1 MKKKA
6 LNKFLGLIIILLIMS
21 VFVCLFTLYREPV
34 DFLIQSVLDDIGIEA
49 PESASV
55 AEAAGSLSVSGT
67 GKRSFP
73 SGAWTA
79 QDKLEGPY
87 TWTTGAWWWEEEHT
101 GYYGYKSG
109 DGGTCNGDE
118 LKNGFLYV
126 DATANKGACD
136 NTFKGSFTVTLSGK
150 ALNYAKSGLLN
161 CSFGFNQ
168 YWSAGGTNQSYTFSI
183 PNSDNLSI
191 TTAENSNN
199 VVSTGSISLS
209 TASISNNNSFTV
221 NLSAGMK
228 ATESNI
234 ACAHNF
240 WINISFDKDTTKPTV
255 NATNNTVTSYKL
267 VNISD
272 GLSGINR
279 IYYKFNDGTTYNKSY
294 SSSYTT
300 NINFDFSQTGLG
312 PGKYEIW
319 ATDNS
324 GNESSHYVV
333 YYREVDLTA
342 TAYTNGVASNAG
354 GTISPTSSNVLN
366 AGDTVTFKITANPGY
381 IFVGFSYCTSTS
393 INDVSS
399 FSTAF
404 NPSIT
409 IQNVGMT
416 TSTNAKHTAQ
426 AFFIKI
432 EVSPPSD
439 LTYNRSTKPATVTV
453 DPGTLTSTLNTAPD
467 KVDEI
472 VNKLFP
478 DGKADMDYFSLSYS
492 GKTAGGSSLSDV
504 PKYAGTY
511 TPTVTCTYSNTI
523 IGTYTGSAYT
533 ISPMTVYIGA
543 VLDPPSKTYDGS
555 EIVDASEFGIYED
568 AGLTKTYGYDSLSY
582 SGSSKI
588 TLNSANAGT
597 QGFELTSPDNLE
609 LTANNDNILKSYSA
623 KVVTD
628 KAGGGISSYKV
639 EKRQVNIDAMAIV
652 IKTGADTAAAFSG
665 KVYDGT
671 KALGTDVTAFVY
683 TSDAVTEFAA
693 TDYPKGTIG
702 VGIKLGNLVGG
713 DLLSAAFRSAAETV
727 YFTEPAF
734 NGYDVQTTTINSLSF
749 DVNSTNYKKG
759 EYTPF
764 GITVSIAP
772 LVIDASFGLA
782 GSLTYD
788 GSTGVST
795 EELTAQLNGVLSADN
810 GKVSLSDYTGTLSN
824 GNAGS
829 GRTITVTDYSLTG
842 NKAGNYKLNNASYE
856 ITGVEI
862 AKRTVTIIPSYK
874 ETTKVY
880 DGTTDAREDYVSFA
894 YENAVQGEDAD
905 NGIGTIIVSFTVRY
919 SDKNA
924 GSRDIVIETVP
935 HDNYHIAQTS
945 YTVAATISAKPLNA
959 KGIELGLDNVT
970 YTYTGETFAPTLVT
984 HTDVLGDG
992 LGDDNSYTLLEGTD
1006 YTVKV
1011 NPGTDAGQYT
1021 VTVTGKGNYSETVK
1035 LYYTIEKSDFTVDLG
1050 KEAAITLDYGISLGT
1065 VDYYFNDINVTNNA
1079 AKADGSKQKPNG
1091 SYKFEYDTEIYNTK
1105 GLTDYYKAGN
1115 HTIKVVFT
1123 VSDKE
1128 RKNFNNAE
1136 QAVEVK
1142 LNVNTADATVTVDS
1156 KTYYY
1161 AGVYDFDF
1169 GADYKNGWGTGYSVT
1184 GIIAG
1189 DEANLSGL
1197 SFGFADSAGFH
1208 AENATRN
1215 AVGTYEGAITLTGYT
1230 TENYK
1235 VKIVPGNVTIN
1246 ALPVTLTPVTGQSK
1260 YYGAADPESY
1270 SYTLTPSQMTIKG
1283 YTLNGEGEIGGELQR
1298 TKGESAGQYLFLTDD
1313 LRSDVYALNIIN
1325 DASLYFTIN
1334 KLIIEVIPGN
1344 LERYFGE
1351 EHVALSLENG
1361 LKFSTKVLDADG
1373 TVVTNVKQEGNALV
1387 SALGD
1392 ENTLT
1397 ISFNTDAIESSPAG
1411 NYKIA
1416 ITNIYSMDVNKVN
1429 NFTFVYDAAGSYTIK
1444 ALPVTVTANAV
1455 SKQYADSD
1463 PTSGYFSA
1471 KVNDGI
1477 EVRDNFNL
1485 YSELK
1490 GNLQRAAGEKPGSYA
1505 WNSGTLTPEANPDF
1519 ELSYNLVTNSFTIT
1533 RREIVL
1539 QVQNIPSIVYTELI
1553 PDIFG
1558 EDGSG
1563 DGVNSSEWSLAAGNT
1578 YYASDFDVSAY
1589 PTYQFIVEGG
1599 LKITGFSLDEKGRLP
1614 AGSYDLAADDV
1625 LSRYLEENSD
1635 LPYRVTKITGL
1646 EDAFTV
1652 ETIKAIVYLDS
1663 SKLPTFTFGT
1673 KLEDINAKLREIYL
1687 IRNNL
1692 SESVMYDKSDFQG
1705 APVLK
1710 CDDNTVYPTVGEYV
1724 IDISGMKHSGGSIE
1738 LTVLGG
1744 QSVIVTTKQLTVTN
1758 ARGSHEYAGNDAT
1771 DSEIYYEIEGEVEG
1785 FEVTGKLTRN
1795 GSSSNATTKQM
1806 NVGQY
1811 NILLGELT
1819 TQNYPNYTFRF
1830 DKTYYYEITRRPIT
1844 VVPTVASSV
1853 YGDAE
1858 KSITYVTYY
1867 KYGEEGQDTGL
1878 LGSDSLGGKLSREGY
1893 GIKAD
1898 AGSYEIVR
1906 GTLNNPSAQGYNNNY
1921 EVSVAGGVYYT
1932 IERKN
1937 VTVYASAAS
1946 TVFGIAKYDEEATD
1960 KLLNITYSSAG
1971 GFNVSLLDG
1980 HADIEGARYSE
1991 HNHVLLPGSY
2001 KITQGTMTNDNN
2013 PNYNINFVTQ
2023 TDYVVTKVAVDY
2035 YLYSGYHTYGEFEYT
2050 GEIDK
2055 SDSDVYVTN
2064 LVASGEGNA
2073 YYGDFTQ
2080 DIRVFLT
2087 GADAGMLEVN
2097 NYPYYYEMNGE
2108 SYYPGDSF
2116 ETDYYI
2122 VTIGGNGNGVEI
2134 GVKQL
2139 TLQVSLDETELTSGT
2154 INSFT
2159 YNAFPRAIDIE
2170 YSGIVGKDDIGAT
2183 EYAEIGLGGSSVDEI
2198 FAVGSYKLAVYA
2210 VIENP
2215 NYYIGVSAGSPK
2227 VFDIEIT
2234 KAEIA
2239 VSASTLPAELLTK
2252 VYGEADPVFA
2262 ASQAGEGEEI
2272 VEFSFI
2278 REAGEN
2284 VGSYAFTSVALEA
2297 EFAANYSAVI
2307 TESDTV
2313 FTVTAYESA
2322 VNPSELLETL
2332 TKVYGE
2338 QDPDFS
2344 ATIDGV
2350 NGEQLRIVFERDAGD
2365 DVGTYLIYDVSTENE
2380 NYSVRLSG
2388 SETAFEITKKDAT
2401 VIAVDASEVYDGS
2414 DFSVNTPEL
2423 TFITEG
2429 FIGDDEP
2436 TAGALGI
2443 ESGAKNVGSYG
2454 IVATEEFANDNYNV
2468 AFVGATFTVT
2478 RRPVT
2483 VESSAKSGVEFFF
2496 DPAVECFPAADYFT
2510 YTVYNKVEGEQL
2522 AGFPGDLPMQ
2532 AGYGIPIPQGSLTN
2546 DNNPN
2551 YDIEY
2556 VAGTV
2561 DIDKITLL
2569 VTPEEISSVYGDA
2582 DAYIPYEVVREDGIE
2597 LPEGFSLNGALSYEK
2612 LARGTFADVG
2622 PYRVTLGTLESLN
2635 PDYIIEFSANSEN
2648 VRYTVTPRTIT
2659 LDIQD
2664 ATTFYGDPLKELT
2677 MVIDGMGLAEGD
2689 NLVVTLQKSDPDNK
2703 NVGEYEIYLKEGYA
2717 QDNPNY
2723 EITVTNG
2730 KYSVT
2735 RRHVSVR
2742 LYDQHAEWRADGNYT
2757 VLQNAWE
2764 IVEGSVIEGDSLG
2777 ITIYSD
2783 IGIRK
2788 QKYPLYADW
2797 SNDNYELTFNDDAT
2811 FEVMKFNA
2819 SISVPSLSFEFIYNG
2834 GAFHIEASVNSGA
2847 DVIFSWE
2854 MDGKLFHTNSFTDVG
2869 RYTVTLSAGETEDYY
2884 APENVVVSLVIKREN
2899 LVSNESGIDIIVDNE
2914 NGFNPE
2920 TVLEVEKMD
2929 KNDKDLNDV
2938 ISSNETIVRAFNIT
2952 TNGDSDEPTSITV
2965 KVPEALKD
2973 LETVKV
2979 LVKQDGVYSVRLV
2992 GVENGYIT
3000 IDSADTVSAFAF
3012 VKEEPETNYLMIIL
3026 IGGAALIIVVSLTVY
3041 LLKKKA

>member
-1 MKKKA
+1 MKMKA

-34 DFLIQSVLDDIGIEA
+34 DSLIQSVLDDIGIEA

-55 AEAAGSLSVSGT
+55 AEAAGSLSVSNAGKYWFPNNSWTKPSNSGNCEYFAGNTASNLNGSGVNPKYTYISFKNNNGGT
-67 GKRSFP
+67 GILGWGGNDKYGSF
-73 SGAWTA
+73 S
-79 QDKLEGPY
+79 
-87 TWTTGAWWWEEEHT
+87 
-101 GYYGYKSG
+101 
-109 DGGTCNGDE
+109 
-118 LKNGFLYV
+118 
-126 DATANKGACD
+126 
-136 NTFKGSFTVTLSGK
+136 GSFTVTLSGK

-161 CSFGFNQ
+161 CTFGLEQKWSGGGLNQ
-168 YWSAGGTNQSYTFSI
+168 KYTFKIGSSSVSKESSAQ
-183 PNSDNLSI
+183 PTSLSTSAI
-191 TTAENSNN
+191 D
-199 VVSTGSISLS
+199 VGSIS
-209 TASISNNNSFTV
+209 NNSFTV
-221 NLSAGMK
+221 NLSATMGAK
-228 ATESNI
+228 KDGNI
-234 ACAHNF
+234 SIAYDF
-240 WINISFDKDTTKPTV
+240 WIKISFDSDTIKPTV

-300 NINFDFSQTGLG
+300 NIDFDFSLTGLG

-354 GTISPTSSNVLN
+354 GTITPTSSNGLN
-366 AGDTVTFKITANPGY
+366 VGDTVAFKITVNPGY

-409 IQNVGMT
+409 IQDVGMT

-453 DPGTLTSTLNTAPD
+453 DPGNLTSTLNTAPD

-478 DGKADMDYFSLSYS
+478 GGKADMDYFSLSYS
-492 GKTAGGSSLSDV
+492 GTTAGGSSWSDV

-511 TPTVTCTYSNTI
+511 KPTVTCTYSNTK

-543 VLDPPSKTYDGS
+543 VLDTTSKTYDGS
-555 EIVDASEFGIYED
+555 KVVDASTFGIYED

-582 SGSSKI
+582 SGSSTI

-597 QGFELTSPDNLE
+597 QGFELTSPDDLE
-609 LTANNDNILKSYSA
+609 LKVDNNDILASYSA

-639 EKRQVNIDAMAIV
+639 EKRMVNIDAMAIV
-652 IKTGADTAAAFSG
+652 IKTGADKAAAFTG

-683 TSDAVTEFAA
+683 TSKDAVTEFAA
-693 TDYPKGTIG
+693 TDYPEGTIG
-702 VGIKLGNLVGG
+702 VCIKLGNLVGG
-713 DLLSAAFRSAAETV
+713 DSLSAAFRAAAETV

-749 DVNSTNYKKG
+749 NVNSTNYKKG

-772 LVIDASFGLA
+772 LEIDASFGLA

-788 GSTGVST
+788 GSTEVLT
-795 EELTAQLNGVLSADN
+795 KELTAQLNGVLSDDN
-810 GKVSLSDYTGTLSN
+810 GKVSLSGYTGTLSN

-829 GRTITVTDYSLTG
+829 GRTITITGYSLTG
-842 NKAGNYKLNNASYE
+842 NKAGNYKLNNAEYE
-856 ITGVEI
+856 ITAVEI
-862 AKRTVTIIPSYK
+862 AKRTTTVTPSYK
-874 ETTKVY
+874 NPVKLY
-880 DGTTDAREDYVSFA
+880 DGTTAAIKESVSFT
-894 YENAVQGEDAD
+894 YSNAVDDNVIED
-905 NGIGTIIVSFTVRY
+905 FTVRY

-924 GSRDIVIETVP
+924 GSRDIIIEIVP
-935 HDNYHIAQTS
+935 HDNYDIAQIR
-945 YTVAATISAKPLNA
+945 YTIAATISAKPLKA
-959 KGIELGLDNVT
+959 EGIELWEGIELGLDYVT
-970 YTYTGETFAPTLVT
+970 YTYTGETFTPTLVT
-984 HTDVLGDG
+984 HTDIFGDG
-992 LGDDNSYTLLEGTD
+992 TSYTLIEDTD
-1006 YTVKV
+1006 YTVNV
-1011 NPGTDAGQYT
+1011 EEGVGAGTYH
-1021 VTVTGKGNYSETVK
+1021 VTVTGKGNYAETVQ
-1035 LYYTIEKSDFTVDLG
+1035 LAYTIEKSDFTVDLG

-1091 SYKFEYDTEIYNTK
+1091 SYKFEYDTEKIYNTK
-1105 GLTDYYKAGN
+1105 GLTDYYKAGS
-1115 HTIKVVFT
+1115 HTINVVFT
-1123 VSDKE
+1123 VSDSE

-1136 QAVEVK
+1136 QAVEVTLEVK
-1142 LNVNTADATVTVDS
+1142 QADATVTVDS

-1189 DEANLSGL
+1189 DEANFSGL

-1230 TENYK
+1230 TENYN
-1235 VKIVPGNVTIN
+1235 VTVVPGNVTIN

-1270 SYTLTPSQMTIKG
+1270 SYTLTPSQMTIQG
-1283 YTLNGEGEIGGELQR
+1283 YTLNGDGEISGELQR
-1298 TKGESAGQYLFLTDD
+1298 TKGESAGQYLFLTDE
-1313 LRSDVYALNIIN
+1313 LSSDVYALNIIN

-1344 LERYFGE
+1344 FERYFGE
-1351 EHVALSLENG
+1351 EHVALSLEND
-1361 LKFSTKVLDADG
+1361 LTFSTKVLDADG

-1397 ISFNTDAIESSPAG
+1397 IIFNTDAIESSPAG

-1416 ITNIYSMDVNKVN
+1416 ITNIYSTDVNKVN

-1471 KVNDGI
+1471 EVNDGI

-1519 ELSYNLVTNSFTIT
+1519 ELSYDLGTNSFTIT

-1539 QVQNIPSIVYTELI
+1539 QVQNIPSIVYSEPI

-1599 LKITGFSLDEKGRLP
+1599 LKITGFSLDEEGRLP

-1625 LSRYLEENSD
+1625 LSRYLEEDSD
-1635 LPYRVTKITGL
+1635 LPYRVTEITGL

-1692 SESVMYDKSDFQG
+1692 SDSLMYDKSEFEG

-1710 CDDNTVYPTVGEYV
+1710 CDDNTVYPSVGEYV

-1744 QSVIVTTKQLTVTN
+1744 QYVIVTTKQLTVKN

-1771 DSEIYYEIEGEVEG
+1771 DSEISYEIEGEVEG
-1785 FEVTGKLTRN
+1785 FKVTGKLTRN

-1844 VVPTVASSV
+1844 VVPIAASSV

-1858 KSITYVTYY
+1858 KSITYDTYY
-1867 KYGEEGQDTGL
+1867 KYGEEGQERGL
-1878 LGSDSLGGKLSREGY
+1878 LGSESLGGKLSREGY

-1991 HNHVLLPGSY
+1991 HNHVLRPGSY

-2023 TDYVVTKVAVDY
+2023 TDYVVTKAAVDY

-2073 YYGDFTQ
+2073 YFGDFTQ

-2116 ETDYYI
+2116 ETEYYI
-2122 VTIGGNGNGVEI
+2122 VTIGGAGNGVEI

-2170 YSGIVGKDDIGAT
+2170 YSGIVDNDDIGAT

-2198 FAVGSYKLAVYA
+2198 FAVGSYKLAVYV

-2239 VSASTLPAELLTK
+2239 VSASTLPVELLTK

-2262 ASQAGEGEEI
+2262 ASQAGEGEET

-2278 REAGEN
+2278 REEGEN
-2284 VGSYAFTSVALEA
+2284 VGSYAFTSVILEA

-2338 QDPDFS
+2338 EDPDFS
-2344 ATIDGV
+2344 ATVDGV

-2365 DVGTYLIYDVSTENE
+2365 DVGTYLINGVSTENK
-2380 NYSVRLSG
+2380 NYSVSLSG

-2478 RRPVT
+2478 RRPVR

-2496 DPAVECFPAADYFT
+2496 DPSVECFPAADYFT
-2510 YTVYNKVEGEQL
+2510 YTVYNNVEGEEL

-2551 YDIEY
+2551 YDINY

-2569 VTPEEISSVYGDA
+2569 ITPEETSSVYGDA

-2664 ATTFYGDPLKELT
+2664 VTTVYGDPLKELT
-2677 MVIDGMGLAEGD
+2677 MVIGGMGLAEGD

-2735 RRHVSVR
+2735 PRPVSVR

>member
-1 MKKKA
+1 MKKAKRAAIAGAA
-6 LNKFLGLIIILLIMS
+6 LILSAVLLIAFTAFFS
-21 VFVCLFTLYREPV
+21 VFDFNRKIDDFVNTLPGNESDAPLPDEPETTLPG
-34 DFLIQSVLDDIGIEA
+34 DSDIPDAPDNPSVT
-49 PESASV
+49 PEPGA
-55 AEAAGSLSVSGT
+55 AEAADESYSIAP
-67 GKRSFP
+67 SF
-73 SGAWTA
+73 GNT
-79 QDKLEGPY
+79 
-87 TWTTGAWWWEEEHT
+87 
-101 GYYGYKSG
+101 YKMSS
-109 DGGTCNGDE
+109 
-118 LKNGFLYV
+118 
-126 DATANKGACD
+126 ASWSKGASWGEKSEWKYRSIDVTLNNGGGISNLANAVAGSAVKVYFGLDVINRMDDGKHMELYCSID
-136 NTFKGSFTVTLSGK
+136 NTNYNLSGSANSGRINSSKTVLSKTKFTVYFKMLVRSDWGDKGEIGNLYITLEK
-150 ALNYAKSGLLN
+150 N
-161 CSFGFNQ
+161 
-168 YWSAGGTNQSYTFSI
+168 
-183 PNSDNLSI
+183 D
-191 TTAENSNN
+191 
-199 VVSTGSISLS
+199 S
-209 TASISNNNSFTV
+209 TAPTIASNISNNGYTSSSSVSISDSAAGLYEVNYSFNNGATIKASSFT
-221 NLSAGMK
+221 S
-228 ATESNI
+228 
-234 ACAHNF
+234 
-240 WINISFDKDTTKPTV
+240 
-255 NATNNTVTSYKL
+255 
-267 VNISD
+267 
-272 GLSGINR
+272 R
-279 IYYKFNDGTTYNKSY
+279 
-294 SSSYTT
+294 TT
-300 NINFDFSQTGLG
+300 NYTFNFSHGEG
-312 PGKYEIW
+312 EYKIW
-319 ATDNS
+319 ATDNV
-324 GNESSHYVV
+324 GNVSSQKTIK
-333 YYREVDLTA
+333 YYNISAALKAYCNGTLTNSSDNKSVS
-342 TAYTNGVASNAG
+342 TSG
-354 GTISPTSSNVLN
+354 GTITTTNAVTGLNPTSEI
-366 AGDTVTFKITANPGY
+366 TYKVTINPGY
-381 IFVGFSYCTSTS
+381 VFLGLVYESVSNLSEPYAIANGGSYTIQ
-393 INDVSS
+393 INDRVA
-399 FSTAF
+399 TGGTTHV
-404 NPSIT
+404 IT
-409 IQNVGMT
+409 GYFLQIG
-416 TSTNAKHTAQ
+416 
-426 AFFIKI
+426 I
-432 EVSPPSD
+432 SPPSD

-453 DPGTLTSTLNTAPD
+453 DPGNLTSTLNTAPD
-467 KVDEI
+467 KVDGI

-478 DGKADMDYFSLSYS
+478 GGKADMTYFSLSYS
-492 GKTAGGSSLSDV
+492 GTTAGGSSRSDV

-511 TPTVTCTYSNTI
+511 TPTVTCTYSNTK

-543 VLDPPSKTYDGS
+543 VLDTTSKTYDGY
-555 EIVDASEFGIYED
+555 EIVTASAFGIYED
-568 AGLTKTYGYDSLSY
+568 ARLTKTYGYDSLSY
-582 SGSSKI
+582 FGSSTI
-588 TLNSANAGT
+588 TLNSPNAGT
-597 QGFELTSPDNLE
+597 QGFELTSPDNLK
-609 LTANNDNILKSYSA
+609 LKADNNDILKSYNA
-623 KVVTD
+623 EVVTD

-639 EKRQVNIDAMAIV
+639 EKRMVNIDAMAIV
-652 IKTGADTAAAFSG
+652 IKTGADTAAAFTG

-693 TDYPKGTIG
+693 TDYPEGTIG

-713 DLLSAAFRSAAETV
+713 DSLSAAFRAAAETV

-734 NGYDVQTTTINSLSF
+734 NGSDVGTTTISSLNF
-749 DVNSTNYKKG
+749 NVNATNYQKG
-759 EYTPF
+759 EYTADSADS
-764 GITVSIAP
+764 VSLKIEK
-772 LVIDASFGLA
+772 LGIDASFRLA

-788 GSTGVST
+788 GSTEVLT
-795 EELTAQLNGVLSADN
+795 KELTAQLNGVLSADN
-810 GKVSLSDYTGTLSN
+810 GKVSLSGYTGTLSDD

-829 GRTITVTDYSLTG
+829 GRTIKVKGYSLTG
-842 NKAGNYKLNNASYE
+842 NKARNYELNNAEYE

-862 AKRTVTIIPSYK
+862 AKRTTTVTPSYK
-874 ETTKVY
+874 NPVKLY
-880 DGTTDAREDYVSFA
+880 DGTTAAIKESVSFT
-894 YENAVQGEDAD
+894 YSNAVDD
-905 NGIGTIIVSFTVRY
+905 NVIDSFTVRY

-924 GSRDIVIETVP
+924 GSRDIIIEIVP
-935 HDNYHIAQTS
+935 HDNYYIAQPR
-945 YTVAATISAKPLNA
+945 YTIAATISAKPLKA
-959 KGIELGLDNVT
+959 EGIELWEGIELGLDYVT

-992 LGDDNSYTLLEGTD
+992 TSYTLIEGTD
-1006 YTVKV
+1006 YTVNV
-1011 NPGTDAGQYT
+1011 EEGVGAGTYH
-1021 VTVTGKGNYSETVK
+1021 VTVTGKGNYAETVQ
-1035 LYYTIEKSDFTVDLG
+1035 LAYTIEKSDFTVDLG
-1050 KEAAITLDYGISLGT
+1050 KKAAITLDYGISLGT

-1091 SYKFEYDTEIYNTK
+1091 SYKFEYDTEKIYNTK
-1105 GLTDYYKAGN
+1105 GLTDYYKAGS
-1115 HTIKVVFT
+1115 HTINVVFT
-1123 VSDKE
+1123 VSDSE
-1128 RKNFNNAE
+1128 RKNFNSAE
-1136 QAVEVK
+1136 QAVEVILK
-1142 LNVNTADATVTVDS
+1142 VNKADATVTVDS

-1189 DEANLSGL
+1189 DEANFSGL
-1197 SFGFADSAGFH
+1197 SFGFADSADFI
-1208 AENATRN
+1208 AANATRN
-1215 AVGTYEGAITLTGYT
+1215 AVGTYEGAITLTDYT
-1230 TENYK
+1230 TENYN
-1235 VKIVPGNVTIN
+1235 VTVEPGNVTIN

-1270 SYTLTPSQMTIKG
+1270 SYTLTASQMTIQG
-1283 YTLNGEGEIGGELQR
+1283 YTLNGEREISGELQR

-1344 LERYFGE
+1344 FERYFGE
-1351 EHVALSLENG
+1351 EHVALSLEND
-1361 LKFSTKVLDADG
+1361 LTFSAKVLDADG
-1373 TVVTNVKQEGNALV
+1373 TVVTDVKQEGNALV
-1387 SALGD
+1387 SALGGK
-1392 ENTLT
+1392 NTLT

-1416 ITNIYSMDVNKVN
+1416 IANIYSTDVNKVN

-1471 KVNDGI
+1471 EVNDGI
-1477 EVRDNFNL
+1477 KVRDNFSL

-1505 WNSGTLTPEANPDF
+1505 WNRGTLTPEANPDF
-1519 ELSYNLVTNSFTIT
+1519 ELSYVLGTNSFTIT
-1533 RREIVL
+1533 RRKIVL
-1539 QVQNIPSIVYTELI
+1539 QVQNIPSIVYSEPI

-1599 LKITGFSLDEKGRLP
+1599 LKITGFSLDEEGRLP

-1625 LSRYLEENSD
+1625 LSRYLDEDSD
-1635 LPYRVTKITGL
+1635 LPYRVTEITGL

-1673 KLEDINAKLREIYL
+1673 KLEDINAKLQEIYL

-1692 SESVMYDKSDFQG
+1692 SDSLMYDKSEFEG

-1710 CDDNTVYPTVGEYV
+1710 CDNTDYPTVGEYV

-1744 QSVIVTTKQLTVTN
+1744 QSVIVTTKQLTVTD

-1771 DSEIYYEIEGEVEG
+1771 DSEISYEIEGVVEG
-1785 FEVTGKLTRN
+1785 FKVTGKLTRN

-1844 VVPTVASSV
+1844 VVPTATFSV

-1858 KSITYVTYY
+1858 KSITYDTYY
-1867 KYGEEGQDTGL
+1867 KYGEEGQERGL
-1878 LGSDSLGGKLSREGY
+1878 LGSESLGGKLSREGY

-1980 HADIEGARYSE
+1980 HADIEGALYSE

-2023 TDYVVTKVAVDY
+2023 TDYVVTKAAVDY
-2035 YLYSGYHTYGEFEYT
+2035 YLYSGYYTYGEFEYT
-2050 GEIDK
+2050 GKIDK

-2198 FAVGSYKLAVYA
+2198 FAVGSYKLAVYT

-2239 VSASTLPAELLTK
+2239 VSASTLPVELLTK

-2262 ASQAGEGEEI
+2262 ASQAGEGEET

-2278 REAGEN
+2278 REEGEN
-2284 VGSYAFTSVALEA
+2284 VGRYAFTSVVLEA

-2344 ATIDGV
+2344 ATVDGV

-2365 DVGTYLIYDVSTENE
+2365 DVGTYLIIGVSTENK
-2380 NYSVRLSG
+2380 NYSVSLSG

-2478 RRPVT
+2478 RRPVR

-2496 DPAVECFPAADYFT
+2496 DPAVECFPATDYFT
-2510 YTVYNKVEGEQL
+2510 YTVYNKVEDEEL

-2551 YDIEY
+2551 YDIDY

-2569 VTPEEISSVYGDA
+2569 VTPEETSSVYGDA

-2677 MVIDGMGLAEGD
+2677 MVIGGMGLAEGD
-2689 NLVVTLQKSDPDNK
+2689 NLVVTLQKYDPDNK
-2703 NVGEYEIYLKEGYA
+2703 NAGEYEIYLKEGYA

-2735 RRHVSVR
+2735 RRPVSVR

>member
-1 MKKKA
+1 MKKAKRAAIAGAA
-6 LNKFLGLIIILLIMS
+6 LILSAVLLIAFTAFFS
-21 VFVCLFTLYREPV
+21 VFDFNRKVDDFVNTLPGNESDAPLPDEPETTLPG
-34 DFLIQSVLDDIGIEA
+34 DSDIPDA
-49 PESASV
+49 PSDVIVV
-55 AEAAGSLSVSGT
+55 AEALADVYPTGLGFANIGDSGEISCVGAFGIWGSDSESNSKWIYFSKLDNRYRLALST
-67 GKRSFP
+67 GNLDFRARFNIS
-73 SGAWTA
+73 
-79 QDKLEGPY
+79 
-87 TWTTGAWWWEEEHT
+87 
-101 GYYGYKSG
+101 
-109 DGGTCNGDE
+109 
-118 LKNGFLYV
+118 KN
-126 DATANKGACD
+126 D
-136 NTFKGSFTVTLSGK
+136 NSNTQTVTAK
-150 ALNYAKSGLLN
+150 AG
-161 CSFGFNQ
+161 
-168 YWSAGGTNQSYTFSI
+168 
-183 PNSDNLSI
+183 
-191 TTAENSNN
+191 NN
-199 VVSTGSISLS
+199 TS
-209 TASISNNNSFTV
+209 TASSSSKSGTIYGKTWQIPSNAEYIDIDYSIKVTGSGFGGTK
-221 NLSAGMK
+221 K
-228 ATESNI
+228 AKITGIGAELIKGESN
-234 ACAHNF
+234 A
-240 WINISFDKDTTKPTV
+240 PTF
-255 NATNNTVTSYKL
+255 ALKSGSYTSSKSL
-267 VNISD
+267 KISD
-272 GLSGINR
+272 SGSGIYD
-279 IYYKFNDGTTYNKSY
+279 IKYSFNDGTQKTFGSYATSAY
-294 SSSYTT
+294 SSATKEV
-300 NINFDFSQTGLG
+300 DFTFPDGE
-312 PGKYEIW
+312 GKYKII
-319 ATDNS
+319 ATDNLD
-324 GNESSHYVV
+324 NKSSEITI
-333 YYREVDLTA
+333 YYYNISAALK
-342 TAYTNGVASNAG
+342 AYCNGTETNSSDNKSVSTSG
-354 GTISPTSSNVLN
+354 GTITTTNAVTGLN
-366 AGDTVTFKITANPGY
+366 PESEITYKVTINPGY
-381 IFVGFSYCTSTS
+381 VFLGLVYEAVSNLSEPYVIANGGSY
-393 INDVSS
+393 
-399 FSTAF
+399 
-404 NPSIT
+404 T
-409 IQNVGMT
+409 IQIIDRVATGGT
-416 TSTNAKHTAQ
+416 THVITGYFLQ
-426 AFFIKI
+426 IGI
-432 EVSPPSD
+432 SPPSD

-453 DPGTLTSTLNTAPD
+453 DPGYLTSTLNTAPD

-478 DGKADMDYFSLSYS
+478 GGKADMDYFSLSYS
-492 GKTAGGSSLSDV
+492 GTTAGGSSWSDV

-511 TPTVTCTYSNTI
+511 TPTVTCTYSNTK
-523 IGTYTGSAYT
+523 IGTYTSSAYT

-543 VLDPPSKTYDGS
+543 VLDTTSKTYDGS
-555 EIVDASEFGIYED
+555 KVVNASAFGIYED
-568 AGLTKTYGYDSLSY
+568 AGLKKTYGYDSLSY
-582 SGSSKI
+582 SGSSTI
-588 TLNSANAGT
+588 TLNSPNAGT
-597 QGFELTSPDNLE
+597 QGFELTSPGNLK
-609 LTANNDNILKSYSA
+609 LKAGNNNILKSYSA

-628 KAGGGISSYKV
+628 SAKVVTDKEEDEISSYKV
-639 EKRQVNIDAMAIV
+639 EKRMVNIDAMAIV
-652 IKTGADTAAAFSG
+652 IKTGADTAAAFTG

-683 TSDAVTEFAA
+683 TSNAVTEFAA
-693 TDYPKGTIG
+693 TDYPEGTIG
-702 VGIKLGNLVGG
+702 VGIQLGNLVGG
-713 DLLSAAFRSAAETV
+713 DLLSATFRSAAETV

-734 NGYDVQTTTINSLSF
+734 NGSDVGTTTLSNLNF
-749 DVNSTNYKKG
+749 NVNATNYMKG
-759 EYTPF
+759 EYAADS
-764 GITVSIAP
+764 VSLKIEK
-772 LVIDASFGLA
+772 LGIDASFRLT

-788 GSTGVST
+788 GSIEVST

-810 GKVSLSDYTGTLSN
+810 GKVSLSNYTGTLSD

-829 GRTITVTDYSLTG
+829 GRTITVKGYSLTG
-842 NKAGNYKLNNASYE
+842 TLTGDKAGNYELNNAEYE

-862 AKRTVTIIPSYK
+862 AKRTVKITPSYK
-874 ETTKVY
+874 DTTKVY

-894 YENAVQGEDAD
+894 YEDAAPGEDAN
-905 NGIGTIIVSFTVRY
+905 NGIKTIIDSFTVRY

-924 GSRDIVIETVP
+924 GSRDIIIETVP
-935 HDNYHIAQTS
+935 HDNYHIAVTR
-945 YTVAATISAKPLNA
+945 YTIAGTISAKPLDA
-959 KGIELGLDNVT
+959 EGIELGLDDVT
-970 YTYTGETFAPTLVT
+970 YTYTGETFNPTLVI

-992 LGDDNSYTLLEGTD
+992 NSYTLIEGTD

-1021 VTVTGKGNYSETVK
+1021 VTVTGKGNYSETETVR
-1035 LYYTIEKSDFTVDLG
+1035 LFYTIEKSDFTVDLG

-1079 AKADGSKQKPNG
+1079 AKADGSKQELNG
-1091 SYKFEYDTEIYNTK
+1091 SYKFEYGTKIYNTK
-1105 GLTDYYKAGN
+1105 GLTDYYKAGI

-1123 VSDKE
+1123 VSDSE

-1136 QAVEVK
+1136 QAVEVT
-1142 LNVNTADATVTVDS
+1142 LNVKKADATVTVDS

-1184 GIIAG
+1184 GIRAG

-1197 SFGFADSAGFH
+1197 IFGFEDSEGFIAD
-1208 AENATRN
+1208 NATRN

-1230 TENYK
+1230 TENYN
-1235 VKIVPGNVTIN
+1235 VTVVPGNVTIN

-1270 SYTLTPSQMTIKG
+1270 NYTLTASQMTIQG
-1283 YTLNGEGEIGGELQR
+1283 YTLNGDGEISGELQR
-1298 TKGESAGQYLFLTDD
+1298 TKGESAGQYLFLTDN

-1334 KLIIEVIPGN
+1334 KLIVEVIPGN
-1344 LERYFGE
+1344 FERYFGE
-1351 EHVALSLENG
+1351 EHVALSLEND
-1361 LKFSTKVLDADG
+1361 LTFSTKVLDADG
-1373 TVVTNVKQEGNALV
+1373 TVVTYLKHEGNALV
-1387 SALGD
+1387 SELGGK
-1392 ENTLT
+1392 NTLT

-1416 ITNIYSMDVNKVN
+1416 ITNIYSTDVNKVN

-1471 KVNDGI
+1471 EVNDGI
-1477 EVRDNFNL
+1477 EVRDNFYL

-1519 ELSYNLVTNSFTIT
+1519 KLNYDLVTNSFTIT

-1539 QVQNIPSIVYTELI
+1539 QVQNIPSIVYSEPI

-1599 LKITGFSLDEKGRLP
+1599 LKITGFSLDEDGLLP
-1614 AGSYDLAADDV
+1614 AGSYALAPDDV

-1635 LPYRVTKITGL
+1635 LPYRVTEITGL

-1724 IDISGMKHSGGSIE
+1724 IDISGMRHSGGSIE

-1744 QSVIVTTKQLTVTN
+1744 QSVIVTTKQLTVKN
-1758 ARGSHEYAGNDAT
+1758 AQGSHEYAGNDAT
-1771 DSEIYYEIEGEVEG
+1771 DSEIFYEIEGEVG
-1785 FEVTGKLTRN
+1785 DFKVTGKLTRN

-1844 VVPTVASSV
+1844 VVPNTASSV

-1867 KYGEEGQDTGL
+1867 KYGEEGQKPGL

-1991 HNHVLLPGSY
+1991 DNHVLLPGSY

-2097 NYPYYYEMNGE
+2097 NYPYYYAMNGE

-2122 VTIGGNGNGVEI
+2122 VTIGGVGNGVEI

-2170 YSGIVGKDDIGAT
+2170 YSGIVGNDDIGAT

-2239 VSASTLPAELLTK
+2239 VSASTLPVELLTK

-2262 ASQAGEGEEI
+2262 ASQAGEGEET

-2278 REAGEN
+2278 REEGEN
-2284 VGSYAFTSVALEA
+2284 VGRYAFTSVVLEA

-2338 QDPDFS
+2338 EDPDFS
-2344 ATIDGV
+2344 ATVDGV
-2350 NGEQLRIVFERDAGD
+2350 NGEQLRIVFERDAGE
-2365 DVGTYLIYDVSTENE
+2365 DVGTYLIYDVSTENK
-2380 NYSVRLSG
+2380 NYSVSLSG

-2429 FIGDDEP
+2429 FIGEDEP

-2483 VESSAKSGVEFFF
+2483 VVSSAKSGVEFFF

-2510 YTVYNKVEGEQL
+2510 YTVSNKVEGEEL

-2551 YDIEY
+2551 YDIDY

-2561 DIDKITLL
+2561 NIDKITLL
-2569 VTPEEISSVYGDA
+2569 VTPEETSSVYGDA

-2664 ATTFYGDPLKELT
+2664 ATTVYGDPLKELT

-2703 NVGEYEIYLKEGYA
+2703 NVGEYEICLKEGYA

-2735 RRHVSVR
+2735 RRPVSVR

>member
-1 MKKKA
+1 MKKAKRAAIAGAA
-6 LNKFLGLIIILLIMS
+6 LILSAVLLIAFTAFFS
-21 VFVCLFTLYREPV
+21 VFDFNRKVDDFVNTLPGNESDAPLPDEPETTLPGDSDIPDAPDNPSVTPEPGAAEATSDGTATKLGKSYIGGTARVESHWSWFDYKFTDASGSSKIDISKLENRYKIAKEKNYLQFAAIATV
-34 DFLIQSVLDDIGIEA
+34 NINDKGYDQSATATAGSVSSIAKGKSGSLRGATVTIPANCTAITISWYVQTEDGKSSGFGGA
-49 PESASV
+49 NV
-55 AEAAGSLSVSGT
+55 AE
-67 GKRSFP
+67 
-73 SGAWTA
+73 
-79 QDKLEGPY
+79 
-87 TWTTGAWWWEEEHT
+87 
-101 GYYGYKSG
+101 
-109 DGGTCNGDE
+109 
-118 LKNGFLYV
+118 LKDMGV
-126 DATANKGACD
+126 DIVKG
-136 NTFKGSFTVTLSGK
+136 
-150 ALNYAKSGLLN
+150 
-161 CSFGFNQ
+161 
-168 YWSAGGTNQSYTFSI
+168 
-183 PNSDNLSI
+183 
-191 TTAENSNN
+191 
-199 VVSTGSISLS
+199 
-209 TASISNNNSFTV
+209 
-221 NLSAGMK
+221 
-228 ATESNI
+228 ESNV
-234 ACAHNF
+234 
-240 WINISFDKDTTKPTV
+240 PTIGV
-255 NATNNTVTSYKL
+255 TNNAVTTQKF

-272 GLSGINR
+272 SESGLYR
-279 IYYKFNDGTTYNKSY
+279 IYYKFNDGTTSNKQY
-294 SSSYTT
+294 DSYTKSIDF
-300 NINFDFSQTGLG
+300 NFSQTGLG
-312 PGKYEIW
+312 TGKYEIW
-319 ATDNS
+319 AEDNL
-324 GNESSHYVV
+324 GNTSSHCIV

-342 TAYTNGVASNAG
+342 TAYTNGSASTTG
-354 GTISPTSSNVLN
+354 GTITPTSSNGLN
-366 AGDTVTFKITANPGY
+366 AGDTVTFTIKANPGY

-416 TSTNAKHTAQ
+416 TSANAKHTVQ

-439 LTYNRSTKPATVTV
+439 LTYNRSTKSVTVTV
-453 DPGTLTSTLNTAPD
+453 DPGNLTSTLNTAPD

-478 DGKADMDYFSLSYS
+478 GGKADMTYFSLSYS
-492 GKTAGGSSLSDV
+492 GKTAGGSSWSDV

-511 TPTVTCTYSNTI
+511 TPTVTCTYSNTK

-543 VLDPPSKTYDGS
+543 VLDTTSKTYDGS
-555 EIVDASEFGIYED
+555 KVVNASAFGIYED

-582 SGSSKI
+582 SGSSTL

-597 QGFELTSPDNLE
+597 PGFELTSPDNLE
-609 LTANNDNILKSYSA
+609 LTADNNDILKSYNA
-623 KVVTD
+623 EVVTD

-639 EKRQVNIDAMAIV
+639 EKQKVDIDAMAIV
-652 IKTGADTAAAFSG
+652 IKTGADTAAAFTG

-693 TDYPKGTIG
+693 TDYPEGTIG

-713 DLLSAAFRSAAETV
+713 DSLSAAFRSAAETV

-734 NGYDVQTTTINSLSF
+734 NGSDVGTTTLSSLNF
-749 DVNSTNYKKG
+749 NVNATNYMKG
-759 EYTPF
+759 EYAADS
-764 GITVSIAP
+764 VSLKIEK
-772 LVIDASFGLA
+772 LGIDASFGLA

-788 GSTGVST
+788 GSTEVLT

-810 GKVSLSDYTGTLSN
+810 GKVSLSGYEGTLSD

-829 GRTITVTDYSLTG
+829 GRTITVTGYSLDG
-842 NKAGNYKLNNASYE
+842 DKAGNYKLNNAEYE
-856 ITGVEI
+856 ITAVEI
-862 AKRTVTIIPSYK
+862 AKRTTTVTPSYK
-874 ETTKVY
+874 NPVKLY
-880 DGTTDAREDYVSFA
+880 DGTTAAIKESVSFT
-894 YENAVQGEDAD
+894 YSNAVDDNVIED
-905 NGIGTIIVSFTVRY
+905 FTVRY

-924 GSRDIVIETVP
+924 GSRYIIIEIVP
-935 HDNYHIAQTS
+935 HDNYDIVQTT
-945 YTVAATISAKPLNA
+945 YTIAATISAKSLNA
-959 KGIELGLDNVT
+959 EGIKLGLDNVT
-970 YTYTGETFAPTLVT
+970 YTYTGETFTPSLDT
-984 HTDVLGDG
+984 HT
-992 LGDDNSYTLLEGTD
+992 DNSYTLLEDTD
-1006 YTVKV
+1006 YTVNV
-1011 NPGTDAGQYT
+1011 TPRTDAGQYF
-1021 VTVTGKGNYSETVK
+1021 VTVTGKGNYSETVR
-1035 LYYTIEKSDFTVDLG
+1035 LVYTIEKSDFTVDLG
-1050 KEAAITLDYGISLGT
+1050 KEADITLDYGISLGT

-1079 AKADGSKQKPNG
+1079 AKADGSKQKLNG
-1091 SYKFEYDTEIYNTK
+1091 SYKFECDAKIYNTK
-1105 GLTDYYKAGN
+1105 GLTDYYKAGS

-1128 RKNFNNAE
+1128 RKNFNDAE
-1136 QAVEVK
+1136 QAVEVTLEVK
-1142 LNVNTADATVTVDS
+1142 KEDAIVTVDS

-1161 AGVYDFDF
+1161 AGVYNFDF

-1197 SFGFADSAGFH
+1197 SFGFADSAGFI
-1208 AENATRN
+1208 AAKATRN
-1215 AVGTYEGAITLTGYT
+1215 AVGTYEGAITLTGCT
-1230 TENYK
+1230 TENYN
-1235 VKIVPGNVTIN
+1235 VTVVPGKVTIN

-1270 SYTLTPSQMTIKG
+1270 SYTLTTSQMTIQG
-1283 YTLNGEGEIGGELQR
+1283 YTLNGDGEISGELQR
-1298 TKGESAGQYLFLTDD
+1298 TAGESAGQYLFLTDE
-1313 LRSDVYALNIIN
+1313 LSSDVYALNIIN

-1344 LERYFGE
+1344 FERYFGQ

-1361 LKFSTKVLDADG
+1361 LTFSAKVLDADG
-1373 TVVTNVKQEGNALV
+1373 TVVTDVKQEGNALV
-1387 SALGD
+1387 SELAGK
-1392 ENTLT
+1392 NTLT
-1397 ISFNTDAIESSPAG
+1397 IIFNTDAIESSPAG

-1416 ITNIYSMDVNKVN
+1416 ITNIYSTDDKNVN
-1429 NFTFVYDAAGSYTIK
+1429 NFTFVHDAAGSYTIK
-1444 ALPVTVTANAV
+1444 ALPVIVTANAV

-1471 KVNDGI
+1471 EVNDGI
-1477 EVRDNFNL
+1477 KVRDNFNL

-1519 ELSYNLVTNSFTIT
+1519 ELSYDLDTNSFTIT

-1539 QVQNIPSIVYTELI
+1539 QVQNIPSIVYSEPI

-1599 LKITGFSLDEKGRLP
+1599 LKITGFSLDEEGRLP

-1635 LPYRVTKITGL
+1635 LPYRVTEITGL
-1646 EDAFTV
+1646 ENAFTV

-1692 SESVMYDKSDFQG
+1692 SDSLMYDKGEFEG

-1724 IDISGMKHSGGSIE
+1724 IDISGMRHSGGSIE

-1744 QSVIVTTKQLTVTN
+1744 QYVIVTTKQLTVTD

-1771 DSEIYYEIEGEVEG
+1771 DSEISYEIEGVVEG
-1785 FEVTGKLTRN
+1785 FKVTGKLTRN

-1844 VVPTVASSV
+1844 VVPTATFSV

-1858 KSITYVTYY
+1858 KSITYDTYY
-1867 KYGEEGQDTGL
+1867 KYGEEDQERGL
-1878 LGSDSLGGKLSREGY
+1878 LGSESLGGKLSREGY

-1932 IERKN
+1932 IERKS

-2023 TDYVVTKVAVDY
+2023 TDYVVAKAAVDY
-2035 YLYSGYHTYGEFEYT
+2035 YLYSGYHTYGEFEYK

-2108 SYYPGDSF
+2108 SYYPGNSF

-2122 VTIGGNGNGVEI
+2122 VTIGGAGNGVEI

-2159 YNAFPRAIDIE
+2159 YNAFPRAIDLE

-2198 FAVGSYKLAVYA
+2198 FAVGSYKLAVYT

-2239 VSASTLPAELLTK
+2239 VSASTLPVELLTK

-2262 ASQAGEGEEI
+2262 ASQAGEGEET

-2278 REAGEN
+2278 REEGEN
-2284 VGSYAFTSVALEA
+2284 VGSYAFTSVILEA

-2338 QDPDFS
+2338 EDPDFS
-2344 ATIDGV
+2344 AIVDGV
-2350 NGEQLRIVFERDAGD
+2350 NGEQLRVVFERDAGD
-2365 DVGTYLIYDVSTENE
+2365 DVGTYLINGVSTENE
-2380 NYSVRLSG
+2380 NYSVSLSD

-2478 RRPVT
+2478 RRPVR

-2496 DPAVECFPAADYFT
+2496 DPSVECFPAADYFT
-2510 YTVYNKVEGEQL
+2510 YTVYNNVEGEEL

-2551 YDIEY
+2551 YDIDY

-2569 VTPEEISSVYGDA
+2569 ITPEETSSVYGDA

-2664 ATTFYGDPLKELT
+2664 VPTVYGDPLKELT
-2677 MVIDGMGLAEGD
+2677 MVIGGMGLAEGD

-2735 RRHVSVR
+2735 PRPVSVR

>member
-1 MKKKA
+1 MKKAKRAAIAGAALILSAVLLIAFTAFFSVFDFNRKIDDFVNTLPGNESDAPLPDEPETTLPGDSDIPDAPDNPSVTPEPGAAEAANATVTSFNSWTRVDSTEHKKWRVGGGWEDFSKSGSITVSISGVPNINLALQQRAVSVQFRMNIVENGCNKTFTLHIDGYSNGTGNSGSLTTGEGYVSSSNFNYSGYVSIYGKTVKPGRVNNLDVICNKKDTAAPTFSLSNGSYTNTKSLTISDSSAGINSIKYTYGNSGTQSTFGTYTDATNEVTFDFPNGEGKYVITATDNLGNSSATTIYYYNISAALKA
-6 LNKFLGLIIILLIMS
+6 YCNGTLTNSSDNKSVSTSGGTITTTNAVTGLNPTSKITYKVTINPGYVFLGLVYEAVSNLS
-21 VFVCLFTLYREPV
+21 EPYA
-34 DFLIQSVLDDIGIEA
+34 I
-49 PESASV
+49 
-55 AEAAGSLSVSGT
+55 
-67 GKRSFP
+67 
-73 SGAWTA
+73 
-79 QDKLEGPY
+79 
-87 TWTTGAWWWEEEHT
+87 
-101 GYYGYKSG
+101 
-109 DGGTCNGDE
+109 
-118 LKNGFLYV
+118 
-126 DATANKGACD
+126 ANKGSYTIQINDRVA
-136 NTFKGSFTVTLSGK
+136 T
-150 ALNYAKSGLLN
+150 
-161 CSFGFNQ
+161 
-168 YWSAGGTNQSYTFSI
+168 GGTTHV
-183 PNSDNLSI
+183 I
-191 TTAENSNN
+191 T
-199 VVSTGSISLS
+199 GYFLQI
-209 TASISNNNSFTV
+209 
-221 NLSAGMK
+221 
-228 ATESNI
+228 
-234 ACAHNF
+234 
-240 WINISFDKDTTKPTV
+240 
-255 NATNNTVTSYKL
+255 
-267 VNISD
+267 
-272 GLSGINR
+272 GI
-279 IYYKFNDGTTYNKSY
+279 
-294 SSSYTT
+294 
-300 NINFDFSQTGLG
+300 
-312 PGKYEIW
+312 
-319 ATDNS
+319 
-324 GNESSHYVV
+324 
-333 YYREVDLTA
+333 
-342 TAYTNGVASNAG
+342 
-354 GTISPTSSNVLN
+354 
-366 AGDTVTFKITANPGY
+366 
-381 IFVGFSYCTSTS
+381 
-393 INDVSS
+393 
-399 FSTAF
+399 
-404 NPSIT
+404 
-409 IQNVGMT
+409 
-416 TSTNAKHTAQ
+416 
-426 AFFIKI
+426 
-432 EVSPPSD
+432 SPPSD
-439 LTYNRSTKPATVTV
+439 LTYNRSTKSATVTV
-453 DPGTLTSTLNTAPD
+453 DPGNLTSTLNTAPD

-478 DGKADMDYFSLSYS
+478 GGKADMTYFSLSYS
-492 GKTAGGSSLSDV
+492 GTTAGGSSWSDV

-511 TPTVTCTYSNTI
+511 TPTVTCTYSNTK

-543 VLDPPSKTYDGS
+543 VLDTTSKTYDGS
-555 EIVDASEFGIYED
+555 EIVTPSAFGIYED
-568 AGLTKTYGYDSLSY
+568 ARLTKTYGYDSLSY
-582 SGSSKI
+582 SGSSTL

-597 QGFELTSPDNLE
+597 PGFELTSPDNLE
-609 LTANNDNILKSYSA
+609 LKADNNDILASYSA

-639 EKRQVNIDAMAIV
+639 EKRMVNIDAMAIV
-652 IKTGADTAAAFSG
+652 IKTGADTAAAFTG

-693 TDYPKGTIG
+693 TDYPEGTIG
-702 VGIKLGNLVGG
+702 VGIKLENLVGG

-734 NGYDVQTTTINSLSF
+734 NGSDVGTTILSGLNF
-749 DVNSTNYKKG
+749 NVNATNYQKG
-759 EYTPF
+759 EYTADSADS
-764 GITVSIAP
+764 VSLKIEK
-772 LVIDASFGLA
+772 LGIDASFRLA

-788 GSTGVST
+788 GSTEVLT
-795 EELTAQLNGVLSADN
+795 KELTAQLNGVLSADN
-810 GKVSLSDYTGTLSN
+810 GKVSLSGYTGTLSDD

-829 GRTITVTDYSLTG
+829 GRTIKVTDYSLTG
-842 NKAGNYKLNNASYE
+842 NKAGNYELNNAEYE

-862 AKRTVTIIPSYK
+862 AKRTTTVTPSYK
-874 ETTKVY
+874 NPVKLY
-880 DGTTDAREDYVSFA
+880 DGTTAAIKESVSFT
-894 YENAVQGEDAD
+894 YSNAVDD
-905 NGIGTIIVSFTVRY
+905 NVIDSFTVRY

-924 GSRDIVIETVP
+924 GSRDIIIEIVP
-935 HDNYHIAQTS
+935 HDNYYIAQPR
-945 YTVAATISAKPLNA
+945 YTIAATISAKPLKA
-959 KGIELGLDNVT
+959 EGIELWEGIELGLDYVT

-992 LGDDNSYTLLEGTD
+992 TSYTLIEGTD
-1006 YTVKV
+1006 YTVNV
-1011 NPGTDAGQYT
+1011 EEGVGAGTYH
-1021 VTVTGKGNYSETVK
+1021 VTVTGKGNYAETVQ
-1035 LYYTIEKSDFTVDLG
+1035 LAYTIEKSDFTVNLG

-1079 AKADGSKQKPNG
+1079 AKADGSKQKLNG
-1091 SYKFEYDTEIYNTK
+1091 SYKFEYDAKIYNTK
-1105 GLTDYYKAGN
+1105 GLTDYYKAGS

-1123 VSDKE
+1123 VSDSE
-1128 RKNFNNAE
+1128 RKNFNSAE
-1136 QAVEVK
+1136 QAVEVT
-1142 LNVNTADATVTVDS
+1142 LNVKKAAATVTVDS

-1189 DEANLSGL
+1189 DEANFSGL
-1197 SFGFADSAGFH
+1197 SFGFADSADFI
-1208 AENATRN
+1208 AANATRN
-1215 AVGTYEGAITLTGYT
+1215 AVGTYEDAITLTGYT
-1230 TENYK
+1230 TENYT

-1270 SYTLTPSQMTIKG
+1270 SYTLTTSQMTIQG
-1283 YTLNGEGEIGGELQR
+1283 YTLNGNEEISGELQR
-1298 TKGESAGQYLFLTDD
+1298 KAGESAGQYLFLTDE
-1313 LRSDVYALNIIN
+1313 LSSDVYALNIIN

-1334 KLIIEVIPGN
+1334 KLIIEVTPGN
-1344 LERYFGE
+1344 FERYFGQ
-1351 EHVALSLENG
+1351 EHVALSLEND
-1361 LKFSTKVLDADG
+1361 LTFSAKVLDADG
-1373 TVVTNVKQEGNALV
+1373 TVVTDVKQEGNALV
-1387 SALGD
+1387 SALGGK
-1392 ENTLT
+1392 NTLT

-1416 ITNIYSMDVNKVN
+1416 IANIYSTDVNKVN

-1471 KVNDGI
+1471 EVNDGI
-1477 EVRDNFNL
+1477 KVRDNFSL

-1505 WNSGTLTPEANPDF
+1505 WNRGTLTPEANPDF
-1519 ELSYNLVTNSFTIT
+1519 ELSYVLGTNSFTIT
-1533 RREIVL
+1533 RRKIVL

-1599 LKITGFSLDEKGRLP
+1599 LKITGFSLDEEGRLP

-1625 LSRYLEENSD
+1625 LSRYLDEDSD
-1635 LPYRVTKITGL
+1635 LPYRVTEITGL
-1646 EDAFTV
+1646 ENAFTV

-1692 SESVMYDKSDFQG
+1692 SESVMYDKRDFQG

-1710 CDDNTVYPTVGEYV
+1710 CADNTVYPTVGEYV

-1744 QSVIVTTKQLTVTN
+1744 QSVIVTTKQLTVKN

-1771 DSEIYYEIEGEVEG
+1771 DSEISYEIEGEVEG

-1844 VVPTVASSV
+1844 VVPIAASSV

-1858 KSITYVTYY
+1858 KSITYDTYY
-1867 KYGEEGQDTGL
+1867 KYGEEGQERGL
-1878 LGSDSLGGKLSREGY
+1878 LGSESLGGKLSREGY

-1898 AGSYEIVR
+1898 AGSYKIVR

-1921 EVSVAGGVYYT
+1921 EVSVADGVYYT

-2023 TDYVVTKVAVDY
+2023 TDYVVTKAAVDY

-2055 SDSDVYVTN
+2055 SDSDVYITN

-2198 FAVGSYKLAVYA
+2198 FAVGSYKLAVYV

-2239 VSASTLPAELLTK
+2239 VSASTLPVELLTK
-2252 VYGEADPVFA
+2252 VYGEDDPVFA
-2262 ASQAGEGEEI
+2262 ASQAGEGEET

-2278 REAGEN
+2278 REEGEN
-2284 VGSYAFTSVALEA
+2284 VGRYAFTSVVLEA

-2307 TESDTV
+2307 TESDTM

-2338 QDPDFS
+2338 EDPDFS
-2344 ATIDGV
+2344 ATVDGV
-2350 NGEQLRIVFERDAGD
+2350 NGEQLRVVFERDGGE

-2380 NYSVRLSG
+2380 NYSVSLSG

-2478 RRPVT
+2478 RRPVR
-2483 VESSAKSGVEFFF
+2483 VVSSAKSGVEFFF
-2496 DPAVECFPAADYFT
+2496 DPAVECFPATDYFT
-2510 YTVYNKVEGEQL
+2510 YTVYNKVEDEEL

-2551 YDIEY
+2551 YDIDY

-2569 VTPEEISSVYGDA
+2569 VTPEETSSVYGDA

-2664 ATTFYGDPLKELT
+2664 ATTVYGDPLKELT
-2677 MVIDGMGLAEGD
+2677 MVIGGMGLAEGD
-2689 NLVVTLQKSDPDNK
+2689 NLVVTLQKYDPDNK
-2703 NVGEYEIYLKEGYA
+2703 NAGEYEIYLKEGYA

-2730 KYSVT
+2730 KYYVT
-2735 RRHVSVR
+2735 RRPVSVR

-2920 TVLEVEKMD
+2920 TVLEIEKMD

>member
-1 MKKKA
+1 MKKAKRAAIAGAA
-6 LNKFLGLIIILLIMS
+6 LILSAVLLIAFTAFFS
-21 VFVCLFTLYREPV
+21 VFDFNRKVDDFVNTLPGNESDAPLPDEPETTLPG
-34 DFLIQSVLDDIGIEA
+34 DSDIPDAPSDDVVI
-49 PESASV
+49 
-55 AEAAGSLSVSGT
+55 AEAVADVYPTGLGFANIGDSGEISCSGGMWIWGSDSETNSKWIYFKELDN
-67 GKRSFP
+67 RY
-73 SGAWTA
+73 
-79 QDKLEGPY
+79 KL
-87 TWTTGAWWWEEEHT
+87 
-101 GYYGYKSG
+101 
-109 DGGTCNGDE
+109 
-118 LKNGFLYV
+118 
-126 DATANKGACD
+126 
-136 NTFKGSFTVTLSGK
+136 
-150 ALNYAKSGLLN
+150 AL
-161 CSFGFNQ
+161 
-168 YWSAGGTNQSYTFSI
+168 
-183 PNSDNLSI
+183 
-191 TTAENSNN
+191 
-199 VVSTGSISLS
+199 STGSLNFRARFNISKNDHSNTQTVTAKAGSNTS
-209 TASISNNNSFTV
+209 TASSSSKSGTIYGKTLQIPSTASYIDIDYTIKVTGSGF
-221 NLSAGMK
+221 AGTNK
-228 ATESNI
+228 AKITSIGAELIKGEST
-234 ACAHNF
+234 A
-240 WINISFDKDTTKPTV
+240 PTF
-255 NATNNTVTSYKL
+255 ALKSGSYTSSKSL
-267 VNISD
+267 KISD
-272 GLSGINR
+272 SGSGIYD
-279 IYYKFNDGTTYNKSY
+279 IKYSFNDGTQTTFGSYATSAY
-294 SSSYTT
+294 SSA
-300 NINFDFSQTGLG
+300 IKEVNFTFPDGE
-312 PGKYEIW
+312 GKYVIT
-319 ATDNS
+319 ATDNLE
-324 GNESSHYVV
+324 NESSEITI
-333 YYREVDLTA
+333 YYYNITAALKAYCNGTLTNSSDNKSVS
-342 TAYTNGVASNAG
+342 TSG
-354 GTISPTSSNVLN
+354 GTITTANAVTGLNPTN
-366 AGDTVTFKITANPGY
+366 TITYKVTINPGY
-381 IFVGFSYCTSTS
+381 VFLGLVYESVSNLSEPYAIANGGSYTIQ
-393 INDVSS
+393 INDRVA
-399 FSTAF
+399 TGGTTHV
-404 NPSIT
+404 IT
-409 IQNVGMT
+409 GYFLQIG
-416 TSTNAKHTAQ
+416 
-426 AFFIKI
+426 I
-432 EVSPPSD
+432 SPPSD
-439 LTYNRSTKPATVTV
+439 LTYNRSTKSVTVTV
-453 DPGTLTSTLNTAPD
+453 DPGNLTSTLNTAPD

-478 DGKADMDYFSLSYS
+478 GGKADMTYFSLSYS
-492 GKTAGGSSLSDV
+492 GTTAGGSSWSDV

-511 TPTVTCTYSNTI
+511 TPTVTCTYSNTK

-543 VLDPPSKTYDGS
+543 VLDTTSKTYDGS
-555 EIVDASEFGIYED
+555 KVVNASAFGIYED

-582 SGSSKI
+582 SGSSTI

-597 QGFELTSPDNLE
+597 QGFELTSPDNLK
-609 LTANNDNILKSYSA
+609 LKADNNDILKSYDA

-628 KAGGGISSYKV
+628 KTGGGISSYKV
-639 EKRQVNIDAMAIV
+639 EKRMVNIDAMAIV
-652 IKTGADTAAAFSG
+652 IKTGADTAAAFTG

-683 TSDAVTEFAA
+683 TSNAVTEFAA
-693 TDYPKGTIG
+693 TDYPEGTIG
-702 VGIKLGNLVGG
+702 VGIKLGNLVGS
-713 DLLSAAFRSAAETV
+713 DILSAAFRSAAETV

-734 NGYDVQTTTINSLSF
+734 NGSDVGTTTISSLNF
-749 DVNSTNYKKG
+749 NVNATNYQKG
-759 EYTPF
+759 EYTADSADS
-764 GITVSIAP
+764 VSLKIEK
-772 LVIDASFGLA
+772 LGIDASFRLA

-788 GSTGVST
+788 GSTEVLT
-795 EELTAQLNGVLSADN
+795 KELTAQLNGVLSADN
-810 GKVSLSDYTGTLSN
+810 GKVSLSGYTGTLSDD

-829 GRTITVTDYSLTG
+829 GRTIKVTDYSLTG
-842 NKAGNYKLNNASYE
+842 NKAGNYELNNAEYE

-862 AKRTVTIIPSYK
+862 AKRTTTVTPSYK
-874 ETTKVY
+874 NPVKLY
-880 DGTTDAREDYVSFA
+880 DGTTAAIKESVSFT
-894 YENAVQGEDAD
+894 YSNAVDDNVIED
-905 NGIGTIIVSFTVRY
+905 FTVRY

-924 GSRDIVIETVP
+924 GSPNIVIEIEP
-935 HDNYHIAQTS
+935 NANYYIAQTS
-945 YTVAATISAKPLNA
+945 YTISATINA
-959 KGIELGLDNVT
+959 KALDAEGIKLGLNT
-970 YTYTGETFAPTLVT
+970 TAFTYTGETQVPTLVT
-984 HTDVLGDG
+984 HTDIF
-992 LGDDNSYTLLEGTD
+992 GDDTSYTLIEGTD
-1006 YTVKV
+1006 YTVNVEKGV
-1011 NPGTDAGQYT
+1011 GAGTYH
-1021 VTVTGKGNYSETVK
+1021 VTVTGKGNYAETVQ
-1035 LYYTIEKSDFTVDLG
+1035 LAYTIEKSDFTVDLG

-1065 VDYYFNDINVTNNA
+1065 VDYYFNDINVTNDA

-1091 SYKFEYDTEIYNTK
+1091 SYKFEYGAEIYNTK
-1105 GLTDYYKAGN
+1105 GLTDYYKAGS
-1115 HTIKVVFT
+1115 HTINVVFT
-1123 VSDKE
+1123 VSDSE

-1136 QAVEVK
+1136 QAVEVILK
-1142 LNVNTADATVTVDS
+1142 VNKADATVTVDS

-1189 DEANLSGL
+1189 DEANFSGL
-1197 SFGFADSAGFH
+1197 SFGFADSADFI
-1208 AENATRN
+1208 AANATRN
-1215 AVGTYEGAITLTGYT
+1215 AVGTYEGAITLTDYT
-1230 TENYK
+1230 TENYN
-1235 VKIVPGNVTIN
+1235 VTVEPGNVTIN

-1270 SYTLTPSQMTIKG
+1270 SYTLTASQMTIQG
-1283 YTLNGEGEIGGELQR
+1283 YTLNGEREISGELQR

-1344 LERYFGE
+1344 FERYFGE
-1351 EHVALSLENG
+1351 EHVALSLEND
-1361 LKFSTKVLDADG
+1361 LTFSTKVLDADG
-1373 TVVTNVKQEGNALV
+1373 TVVTYVKQEGNALV
-1387 SALGD
+1387 SALGG

-1397 ISFNTDAIESSPAG
+1397 ITFNTDAIESSPAG

-1416 ITNIYSMDVNKVN
+1416 ITNIYSTDVNKVN

-1471 KVNDGI
+1471 EVNDGI

-1505 WNSGTLTPEANPDF
+1505 WNNGTLTPEANPDF
-1519 ELSYNLVTNSFTIT
+1519 ELNYDLDTNSFTIT

-1539 QVQNIPSIVYTELI
+1539 QVQNIPSIVYSELI

-1614 AGSYDLAADDV
+1614 AGSYALAADDV

-1635 LPYRVTKITGL
+1635 LPYRVTEITGL

-1692 SESVMYDKSDFQG
+1692 SESVMYDKSDFEG

-1710 CDDNTVYPTVGEYV
+1710 CADNTVYPTVGEYV

-1744 QSVIVTTKQLTVTN
+1744 QSVIVTTKQLTVTD

-1771 DSEIYYEIEGEVEG
+1771 DSEISYEIEGEVEG
-1785 FEVTGKLTRN
+1785 FKVTGKLTRN

-1844 VVPTVASSV
+1844 VVPNDASSV

-1878 LGSDSLGGKLSREGY
+1878 LGSESLGGKLSREGY
-1893 GIKAD
+1893 GIKTD
-1898 AGSYEIVR
+1898 AGIYKIVR

-1921 EVSVAGGVYYT
+1921 EVSVADGAYYT

-2122 VTIGGNGNGVEI
+2122 VTIGGAGNGVEI

-2170 YSGIVGKDDIGAT
+2170 YSGIVGNDDIGAT

-2239 VSASTLPAELLTK
+2239 VSASVLPVELLTK

-2262 ASQAGEGEEI
+2262 ASQAGEGEET

-2278 REAGEN
+2278 REEGEN
-2284 VGSYAFTSVALEA
+2284 VGSYAFTSVELEA

-2307 TESDTV
+2307 TESDTM

-2338 QDPDFS
+2338 EDPDFS
-2344 ATIDGV
+2344 ATVDGV

-2365 DVGTYLIYDVSTENE
+2365 DVGTYLIIGVSTENK

-2429 FIGDDEP
+2429 FIGDDKP

-2478 RRPVT
+2478 RRPVR

-2496 DPAVECFPAADYFT
+2496 DPSVECFPAADYFT
-2510 YTVYNKVEGEQL
+2510 YTVYNNVEGEEL

-2551 YDIEY
+2551 YDINY

-2569 VTPEEISSVYGDA
+2569 ITPEETSSVYGDA

-2664 ATTFYGDPLKELT
+2664 VPTVYGDPLKELT
-2677 MVIDGMGLAEGD
+2677 MVIGGMGLAEGD

-2735 RRHVSVR
+2735 PRPVSVR

>member
-1 MKKKA
+1 M
-6 LNKFLGLIIILLIMS
+6 
-21 VFVCLFTLYREPV
+21 
-34 DFLIQSVLDDIGIEA
+34 
-49 PESASV
+49 
-55 AEAAGSLSVSGT
+55 
-67 GKRSFP
+67 
-73 SGAWTA
+73 
-79 QDKLEGPY
+79 
-87 TWTTGAWWWEEEHT
+87 
-101 GYYGYKSG
+101 
-109 DGGTCNGDE
+109 
-118 LKNGFLYV
+118 
-126 DATANKGACD
+126 
-136 NTFKGSFTVTLSGK
+136 
-150 ALNYAKSGLLN
+150 
-161 CSFGFNQ
+161 
-168 YWSAGGTNQSYTFSI
+168 
-183 PNSDNLSI
+183 
-191 TTAENSNN
+191 
-199 VVSTGSISLS
+199 
-209 TASISNNNSFTV
+209 
-221 NLSAGMK
+221 
-228 ATESNI
+228 
-234 ACAHNF
+234 
-240 WINISFDKDTTKPTV
+240 
-255 NATNNTVTSYKL
+255 
-267 VNISD
+267 
-272 GLSGINR
+272 
-279 IYYKFNDGTTYNKSY
+279 
-294 SSSYTT
+294 
-300 NINFDFSQTGLG
+300 
-312 PGKYEIW
+312 
-319 ATDNS
+319 
-324 GNESSHYVV
+324 
-333 YYREVDLTA
+333 
-342 TAYTNGVASNAG
+342 
-354 GTISPTSSNVLN
+354 
-366 AGDTVTFKITANPGY
+366 
-381 IFVGFSYCTSTS
+381 
-393 INDVSS
+393 
-399 FSTAF
+399 
-404 NPSIT
+404 
-409 IQNVGMT
+409 
-416 TSTNAKHTAQ
+416 
-426 AFFIKI
+426 
-432 EVSPPSD
+432 
-439 LTYNRSTKPATVTV
+439 
-453 DPGTLTSTLNTAPD
+453 
-467 KVDEI
+467 
-472 VNKLFP
+472 
-478 DGKADMDYFSLSYS
+478 
-492 GKTAGGSSLSDV
+492 
-504 PKYAGTY
+504 
-511 TPTVTCTYSNTI
+511 
-523 IGTYTGSAYT
+523 
-533 ISPMTVYIGA
+533 
-543 VLDPPSKTYDGS
+543 
-555 EIVDASEFGIYED
+555 
-568 AGLTKTYGYDSLSY
+568 
-582 SGSSKI
+582 
-588 TLNSANAGT
+588 
-597 QGFELTSPDNLE
+597 
-609 LTANNDNILKSYSA
+609 
-623 KVVTD
+623 
-628 KAGGGISSYKV
+628 
-639 EKRQVNIDAMAIV
+639 
-652 IKTGADTAAAFSG
+652 
-665 KVYDGT
+665 
-671 KALGTDVTAFVY
+671 
-683 TSDAVTEFAA
+683 
-693 TDYPKGTIG
+693 
-702 VGIKLGNLVGG
+702 
-713 DLLSAAFRSAAETV
+713 
-727 YFTEPAF
+727 
-734 NGYDVQTTTINSLSF
+734 
-749 DVNSTNYKKG
+749 
-759 EYTPF
+759 
-764 GITVSIAP
+764 
-772 LVIDASFGLA
+772 
-782 GSLTYD
+782 
-788 GSTGVST
+788 
-795 EELTAQLNGVLSADN
+795 
-810 GKVSLSDYTGTLSN
+810 
-824 GNAGS
+824 
-829 GRTITVTDYSLTG
+829 
-842 NKAGNYKLNNASYE
+842 
-856 ITGVEI
+856 
-862 AKRTVTIIPSYK
+862 
-874 ETTKVY
+874 
-880 DGTTDAREDYVSFA
+880 
-894 YENAVQGEDAD
+894 
-905 NGIGTIIVSFTVRY
+905 
-919 SDKNA
+919 
-924 GSRDIVIETVP
+924 P
-935 HDNYHIAQTS
+935 HDNYDIAQIR
-945 YTVAATISAKPLNA
+945 YTIAATISAKPLDA
-959 KGIELGLDNVT
+959 EGIKLGLDKVT
-970 YTYTGETFAPTLVT
+970 YTYTGETFTPSLVT

-992 LGDDNSYTLLEGTD
+992 NSYTLIEGTD
-1006 YTVKV
+1006 YTVNV
-1011 NPGTDAGQYT
+1011 TPGTDAGQYS
-1021 VTVTGKGNYSETVK
+1021 VTVTGKGNYSETVR
-1035 LYYTIEKSDFTVDLG
+1035 LDYTIEKSDFTVDLG
-1050 KEAAITLDYGISLGT
+1050 KEAAITLDYGVSLGT

-1079 AKADGSKQKPNG
+1079 AKADGSKQELNG
-1091 SYKFEYDTEIYNTK
+1091 SYKFEYGAKIYNTK
-1105 GLTDYYKAGN
+1105 GLTDYYKAGS

-1123 VSDKE
+1123 VSDSE
-1128 RKNFNNAE
+1128 RNNFNLAE
-1136 QAVEVK
+1136 QAVEVT
-1142 LNVNTADATVTVDS
+1142 LNVNKADATVTVDS

-1184 GIIAG
+1184 GIRAG

-1197 SFGFADSAGFH
+1197 SFGFADSANFV
-1208 AENATRN
+1208 AAKATRN
-1215 AVGTYEGAITLTGYT
+1215 AVGTYEGAITLTGWT
-1230 TENYK
+1230 TENYN
-1235 VKIVPGNVTIN
+1235 VTVVPGKVTIN

-1270 SYTLTPSQMTIKG
+1270 SYTLTTSQMTIQG
-1283 YTLNGEGEIGGELQR
+1283 YTLNGDGEISGELQR
-1298 TKGESAGQYLFLTDD
+1298 KAGESAGQYLFLTDD

-1344 LERYFGE
+1344 FERYFGQ

-1361 LKFSTKVLDADG
+1361 LTFSAKVLDADG
-1373 TVVTNVKQEGNALV
+1373 TVVTDVKQEEEGNALV
-1387 SALGD
+1387 SEIGGK
-1392 ENTLT
+1392 NTLT

-1416 ITNIYSMDVNKVN
+1416 ITNIYSTDVKNVN

-1471 KVNDGI
+1471 EVNDGI
-1477 EVRDNFNL
+1477 EVRDNFSL

-1505 WNSGTLTPEANPDF
+1505 WNNGTLTPEANPDF
-1519 ELSYNLVTNSFTIT
+1519 ELSYVLDTNSFTIT

-1539 QVQNIPSIVYTELI
+1539 QVQNIPSIVYSEPI

-1558 EDGSG
+1558 KDGLG

-1599 LKITGFSLDEKGRLP
+1599 LKITGFSLDEEGLLP
-1614 AGSYDLAADDV
+1614 AGSYDLAADEV

-1635 LPYRVTKITGL
+1635 LPYRVTEITGL

-1687 IRNNL
+1687 IRNNV
-1692 SESVMYDKSDFQG
+1692 SESEMYDKSEFKG

-1710 CDDNTVYPTVGEYV
+1710 CDDDNTVYPTVGEYV
-1724 IDISGMKHSGGSIE
+1724 IDISEMKHSGGSIE

-1744 QSVIVTTKQLTVTN
+1744 QYVIVTTKQLTVKN
-1758 ARGSHEYAGNDAT
+1758 AQGSHEYAGNDVT
-1771 DSEIYYEIEGEVEG
+1771 DSEISYEIEGEVAG

-1844 VVPTVASSV
+1844 VVPIEASSV

-1867 KYGEEGQDTGL
+1867 KYGEEGQEPGL
-1878 LGSDSLGGKLSREGY
+1878 LGSESLGGKLSREGY
-1893 GIKAD
+1893 GIEAD

-1921 EVSVAGGVYYT
+1921 EVSVADGVYYT
-1932 IERKN
+1932 IERKS

-2023 TDYVVTKVAVDY
+2023 TDYVVTKAAVNY

-2122 VTIGGNGNGVEI
+2122 VTIGGAGNGVEI

-2239 VSASTLPAELLTK
+2239 VSASTLPVELLTK

-2262 ASQAGEGEEI
+2262 ASQAGEGEET

-2284 VGSYAFTSVALEA
+2284 VGSYAFTSVVLEA

-2313 FTVTAYESA
+2313 FTVTAYELA

-2344 ATIDGV
+2344 ATVDGV
-2350 NGEQLRIVFERDAGD
+2350 NGEQLRVVFERDGGE
-2365 DVGTYLIYDVSTENE
+2365 DVGTYLINGVSTENE
-2380 NYSVRLSG
+2380 NYSVSLSG

-2414 DFSVNTPEL
+2414 DFSVSTPEL

-2478 RRPVT
+2478 RRPVR

-2510 YTVYNKVEGEQL
+2510 YTVYNKVEGEEL

-2551 YDIEY
+2551 YDIDY

-2569 VTPEEISSVYGDA
+2569 VTPEETSSVYGDA

-2622 PYRVTLGTLESLN
+2622 PYRVTLGTLGSLN

-2664 ATTFYGDPLKELT
+2664 ATTVYGDPLKELT
-2677 MVIDGMGLAEGD
+2677 MVIGGMGLAEGD
-2689 NLVVTLQKSDPDNK
+2689 NLVVTLQKYDPDNK

-2735 RRHVSVR
+2735 RRPVSVR

-3026 IGGAALIIVVSLTVY
+3026 IGGAALIIIVSLTVY

>member
-1 MKKKA
+1 MKKAKRAAIAGAALILSAVLLIAFTAFFSVFDFNRKIDDFVNTLPGNESDAPLPDEPETTPPGDSDIPDAPDNPSVTPEPGAAEAANATVTSFNSWTRVDSTEHKKWRVGGGWEDFSKSGSITVSISGVPNINLALQQRAVSVQFRMNIVENGCNKTFTLHIDGYSNGTGNSGSLTTGEGYVSSSNFNYSGYVSIYGKTVKPGRVNNLDVICNKKDTAAPTFSLSNGSYTNTKSLTISDSSAGINSIKYTYGNSGTQSTFGTYTDATNDVTFNFPNGEGKYVITATDNLGNSSATTIYYYNISAALKA
-6 LNKFLGLIIILLIMS
+6 YCNGTLTNSSDNKSVSTSGGTITTTNAVTGLNPTSKITYKVTINPGYVFLGLVYEAVSNLS
-21 VFVCLFTLYREPV
+21 EPYAIANGGSYTIQINDRV
-34 DFLIQSVLDDIGIEA
+34 ATGGTTHVITGYFLQIGI
-49 PESASV
+49 
-55 AEAAGSLSVSGT
+55 
-67 GKRSFP
+67 
-73 SGAWTA
+73 
-79 QDKLEGPY
+79 
-87 TWTTGAWWWEEEHT
+87 
-101 GYYGYKSG
+101 
-109 DGGTCNGDE
+109 
-118 LKNGFLYV
+118 
-126 DATANKGACD
+126 
-136 NTFKGSFTVTLSGK
+136 
-150 ALNYAKSGLLN
+150 
-161 CSFGFNQ
+161 
-168 YWSAGGTNQSYTFSI
+168 
-183 PNSDNLSI
+183 
-191 TTAENSNN
+191 
-199 VVSTGSISLS
+199 
-209 TASISNNNSFTV
+209 
-221 NLSAGMK
+221 
-228 ATESNI
+228 
-234 ACAHNF
+234 
-240 WINISFDKDTTKPTV
+240 
-255 NATNNTVTSYKL
+255 
-267 VNISD
+267 
-272 GLSGINR
+272 
-279 IYYKFNDGTTYNKSY
+279 
-294 SSSYTT
+294 
-300 NINFDFSQTGLG
+300 
-312 PGKYEIW
+312 
-319 ATDNS
+319 
-324 GNESSHYVV
+324 
-333 YYREVDLTA
+333 
-342 TAYTNGVASNAG
+342 
-354 GTISPTSSNVLN
+354 
-366 AGDTVTFKITANPGY
+366 
-381 IFVGFSYCTSTS
+381 
-393 INDVSS
+393 
-399 FSTAF
+399 
-404 NPSIT
+404 
-409 IQNVGMT
+409 
-416 TSTNAKHTAQ
+416 
-426 AFFIKI
+426 
-432 EVSPPSD
+432 SPPSD
-439 LTYNRSTKPATVTV
+439 LTYNRSTKSATVTV
-453 DPGTLTSTLNTAPD
+453 DPGNLTSTLNTAPD

-478 DGKADMDYFSLSYS
+478 GGKADMTYFSLSYS
-492 GKTAGGSSLSDV
+492 GTTAGGSSWSDV

-543 VLDPPSKTYDGS
+543 VLDTTSKTYDGS
-555 EIVDASEFGIYED
+555 KVVNASAFGIYED
-568 AGLTKTYGYDSLSY
+568 ARLTKTYGYDSLSY
-582 SGSSKI
+582 SGSSTI

-597 QGFELTSPDNLE
+597 PGFELTSPGNLK
-609 LTANNDNILKSYSA
+609 LTADNNDILKSYNA
-623 KVVTD
+623 EVVTD

-639 EKRQVNIDAMAIV
+639 EKRTVNIDAMAIV
-652 IKTGADTAAAFSG
+652 IKTGADTAAAFTG

-702 VGIKLGNLVGG
+702 VGIKLGNLVGS

-734 NGYDVQTTTINSLSF
+734 NGSDVQTTTINSLSF
-749 DVNSTNYKKG
+749 NVNATNYLKG
-759 EYTPF
+759 KYNADS
-764 GITVSIAP
+764 VSLKIEK
-772 LVIDASFGLA
+772 LGIDASFGLA

-810 GKVSLSDYTGTLSN
+810 GKVSLSGYKGTLSDE
-824 GNAGS
+824 NAGS
-829 GRTITVTDYSLTG
+829 GRTITVTGYSLDG
-842 NKAGNYKLNNASYE
+842 DKAGNYKLNNATYE

-862 AKRTVTIIPSYK
+862 DKRTVTITPSYK

-880 DGTTDAREDYVSFA
+880 DGTTDAEEDYVSFA
-894 YENAVQGEDAD
+894 YENAVEGDADAD
-905 NGIGTIIVSFTVRY
+905 NGKGTIIVSFTVRY

-924 GSRDIVIETVP
+924 GSRDIIIEIVP
-935 HDNYHIAQTS
+935 HDNYDIAQTT
-945 YTVAATISAKPLNA
+945 YTVAATISAKSLNA
-959 KGIELGLDNVT
+959 EGIELGLDNVT
-970 YTYTGETFAPTLVT
+970 YTYTGETFTPSLVT

-992 LGDDNSYTLLEGTD
+992 NSYTLIEGTD
-1006 YTVKV
+1006 YTVNV
-1011 NPGTDAGQYT
+1011 TPGTDAGQYT
-1021 VTVTGKGNYSETVK
+1021 VTVTGKGNYSETETVR
-1035 LYYTIEKSDFTVDLG
+1035 LFYTIEKSDFTVDLG
-1050 KEAAITLDYGISLGT
+1050 KEAAITLDYGVSLGT

-1091 SYKFEYDTEIYNTK
+1091 SYKFEYGAEIYNTK
-1105 GLTDYYKAGN
+1105 GLTDYYKAGS

-1136 QAVEVK
+1136 QAVEVT
-1142 LNVNTADATVTVDS
+1142 LNVNKADATVTVDS

-1184 GIIAG
+1184 GIRAG

-1197 SFGFADSAGFH
+1197 RFGFADSEGFS
-1208 AENATRN
+1208 AEKATRN
-1215 AVGTYEGAITLTGYT
+1215 AVGTYEGAITLTGCT
-1230 TENYK
+1230 TENYN
-1235 VKIVPGNVTIN
+1235 VNVVPGNVTIN

-1270 SYTLTPSQMTIKG
+1270 SYTLTTSQMTIQG
-1283 YTLNGEGEIGGELQR
+1283 YTLNGKGEIGGELQR

-1313 LRSDVYALNIIN
+1313 LSSDVYALNIIN

-1344 LERYFGE
+1344 FERYFGE
-1351 EHVALSLENG
+1351 EHVALSLEND
-1361 LKFSTKVLDADG
+1361 LTFSTKVLDADG
-1373 TVVTNVKQEGNALV
+1373 TVVTDVKQEGNALV
-1387 SALGD
+1387 SALGGK
-1392 ENTLT
+1392 NTLT
-1397 ISFNTDAIESSPAG
+1397 ITFNTDAIESSPAG

-1416 ITNIYSMDVNKVN
+1416 IANIYSTDVNKVN

-1471 KVNDGI
+1471 EVNDGI

-1505 WNSGTLTPEANPDF
+1505 WNRGALTPEANPDF
-1519 ELSYNLVTNSFTIT
+1519 ELSYNLGTNSFTIT

-1539 QVQNIPSIVYTELI
+1539 QVQNIPSIVYSEPI

-1614 AGSYDLAADDV
+1614 AGSYNLAADDV

-1635 LPYRVTKITGL
+1635 LPYRVTEITGL

-1692 SESVMYDKSDFQG
+1692 SESVMYDKSDFEG

-1724 IDISGMKHSGGSIE
+1724 IDISGMRHSGGSIE

-1744 QSVIVTTKQLTVTN
+1744 QSVIVTTKQLTVKN

-1771 DSEIYYEIEGEVEG
+1771 DSEISYEIEGEVDD
-1785 FEVTGKLTRN
+1785 FKVTGKLTRN

-1844 VVPTVASSV
+1844 VVPNTASSV

-1867 KYGEEGQDTGL
+1867 KYGEEGQKQGL

-1893 GIKAD
+1893 GIEAD

-1946 TVFGIAKYDEEATD
+1946 TVFGIAKYDEEAAD

-2023 TDYVVTKVAVDY
+2023 TDYVVTKAAVDY
-2035 YLYSGYHTYGEFEYT
+2035 YLYSGYHTYGEFEYK

-2055 SDSDVYVTN
+2055 SDSDVYFTN

-2122 VTIGGNGNGVEI
+2122 VTIGGAGNGVEI

-2198 FAVGSYKLAVYA
+2198 FAVGSYKLAVYT

-2239 VSASTLPAELLTK
+2239 VSASTLPVELLTK

-2262 ASQAGEGEEI
+2262 ASQAGEGEET

-2278 REAGEN
+2278 REEGEN
-2284 VGSYAFTSVALEA
+2284 VGSYAFTSVVLEA

-2338 QDPDFS
+2338 EDPDFS
-2344 ATIDGV
+2344 ATVDGV
-2350 NGEQLRIVFERDAGD
+2350 NGEQLRVVFERDAGE
-2365 DVGTYLIYDVSTENE
+2365 DVGTYLINGVSTENE
-2380 NYSVRLSG
+2380 NYSVSLSG

-2478 RRPVT
+2478 RRPVR

-2496 DPAVECFPAADYFT
+2496 DPAVECFPAAVYFT
-2510 YTVYNKVEGEQL
+2510 YTVYNKVEGEEL

-2551 YDIEY
+2551 YDIDY

-2569 VTPEEISSVYGDA
+2569 VTPEETSSVYGDA

-2622 PYRVTLGTLESLN
+2622 PYRVTLGTLGSLN

-2664 ATTFYGDPLKELT
+2664 ATTVYGDPLKELT
-2677 MVIDGMGLAEGD
+2677 MVIGGMGLAEGD

-2735 RRHVSVR
+2735 PRPISVR

-2899 LVSNESGIDIIVDNE
+2899 LISNESGIDIIVDNE

-3026 IGGAALIIVVSLTVY
+3026 IGGAALILVVSLTVY